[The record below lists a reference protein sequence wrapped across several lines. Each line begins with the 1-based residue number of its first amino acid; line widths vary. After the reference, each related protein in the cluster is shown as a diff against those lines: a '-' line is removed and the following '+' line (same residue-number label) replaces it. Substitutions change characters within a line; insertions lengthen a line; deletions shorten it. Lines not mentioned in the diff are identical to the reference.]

1 MKKKKKNNG
10 TTFTCHRRVEYDRVI
25 ITSDLTRPFQM
36 DSVGYII
43 LLLYRV
49 ERSVVGTLVSARIRS
64 NLP

>member
-10 TTFTCHRRVEYDRVI
+10 TTFTCHRVEYDRVI

-43 LLLYRV
+43 II
-49 ERSVVGTLVSARIRS
+49 VSCQEKS
-64 NLP
+64 